1 MRDGAGRRDLQLAD
15 AATWRRDLDDRVWSG
30 QRVSPLFPLG
40 HRVCLGAFRQG
51 SGNARRMDP
60 DRGELDF
67 WRLDATPSGRRLMAG
82 RWDGV
87 RAPFCLSIVGG
98 LVAVLLGAA
107 LPAAAQLSLGG
118 GTRQDQNA
126 PIVFRADEVEYD
138 QQLALTV
145 ARGHVEISQ
154 SGRILLADTV
164 SYNQRTDTV
173 TASGN
178 VSFMQPTGEIVFAD
192 FMELRDSMSEG
203 FAKDVRML
211 LADRS
216 RLAANTGRRTNGNR
230 TELRRGVYSP
240 CDLCKD
246 DPSAPPAWQL
256 KAREISHDK
265 ELQLIEFKDATME
278 IDGWPVFYSPYLS
291 APDPSAK
298 RASGFLIPSAGGSNL
313 LGANVTIPYYWVL
326 GPDKDLTLAPRFMT
340 KAGVLLAGDYR
351 ERFSNGELD
360 AIASVNRSNVGTG
373 SSGSSQGEEWRGHI
387 NSHSV
392 FDLNETYRTGLDVQR
407 VSDQTYL
414 LRFGFGNPVLNA
426 MTSRAYLEGFEKRA
440 STDIN
445 AYAFQPLLPGIGDS
459 TQPIVLPV
467 ANRYWQSQPDPLGG
481 RWNLNDIVREVGTQ
495 TRRLSL
501 GTEWNRTLRD
511 GLGGQYQFSA
521 SLRGDGYSIN
531 NLSAVSNSELPSAFF
546 PANGQQA
553 VAPTATNFVTGRAF
567 PQLGLVWSYPL
578 IHRGESTTELIE
590 PIVGGFAAP
599 SSGNRRNIPD
609 EDSLSYELTDTD
621 LFRRDRLAGYDILD
635 TGQRIDYGTKLGL
648 YDREGG
654 SYRLLIGQSYR
665 AQPNPF
671 LPLGSGAERRLSDVV
686 GRLVLSPNSYLDLIY
701 RFRFNTSPLSNR
713 NQQVGITAGPE
724 SLRVSTGFVYLPA
737 QVQGEAVTNP
747 TTGQNVLY
755 GKREQLYFDVTAK
768 LTRYW
773 SVRVAET
780 INLTNSTTLVNNVPT
795 PQASSASLY
804 GSLSA
809 IYQDECMAF
818 IGAIAQSGIR
828 SGDVTPGYSVLFSVV
843 FKNLGEIGGTVASIS
858 GSALP

>member
-1 MRDGAGRRDLQLAD
+1 
-15 AATWRRDLDDRVWSG
+15 
-30 QRVSPLFPLG
+30 
-40 HRVCLGAFRQG
+40 
-51 SGNARRMDP
+51 
-60 DRGELDF
+60 
-67 WRLDATPSGRRLMAG
+67 MAG
-82 RWDGV
+82 RWDSV
-87 RAPFCLSIVGG
+87 QAPLSLSIVGV
-98 LVAVLLGAA
+98 LVGVLLGAA
-107 LPAAAQLSLGG
+107 VPAAAQLSLG

-154 SGRILLADTV
+154 SGRVLLADTV
-164 SYNQRTDTV
+164 SYNQRSDTV

-178 VSFMQPTGEIVFAD
+178 VSFMEPTGEIVFAD

-278 IDGWPVFYSPYLS
+278 IDGWPVFYSPYIS
-291 APDPSAK
+291 APDPSVK
-298 RASGFLIPSAGGSNL
+298 RASGFLIPSAGGSNT

-326 GPDKDLTLAPRFMT
+326 GPDKDLTLTPRFMT
-340 KAGVLLAGDYR
+340 KAGALLAADYR
-351 ERFSNGELD
+351 ERFSNGQLEAL
-360 AIASVNRSNVGTG
+360 ASVNRSNVGSG
-373 SSGSSQGEEWRGHI
+373 SSGSSQGWEWRGHI
-387 NSHSV
+387 NEYSV
-392 FDLNETYRTGLDVQR
+392 FHLDETYRTGLNVQR

-414 LRFGFGNPVLNA
+414 LRFGFGNPLLNA

-467 ANRYWQSQPDPLGG
+467 ANRNWQSQPDPLGG
-481 RWNLNDIVREVGTQ
+481 RWNLNANVLDIVREVGTQ

-501 GTEWNRTLRD
+501 GTEWNRTFRD
-511 GLGGQYQFSA
+511 GFGSQYNFSA

-531 NLSAVSNSELPSAFF
+531 NLSAVSNPELPTAFF
-546 PANGQQA
+546 PANGQPA
-553 VAPTATNFVTGRAF
+553 LARIPTNFVTGRAF

-578 IHRGESTTELIE
+578 VHRGEAVTGLIE
-590 PIVGGFAAP
+590 PIVGGFAGP

-609 EDSLSYELTDTD
+609 EDSLAFSFSDSE
-621 LFRRDRLAGYDILD
+621 LFRRDRLAGYDLLD
-635 TGQRIDYGTKLGL
+635 TGQRVDYGTKLGL
-648 YDREGG
+648 YDKDGG

-665 AQPNPF
+665 AQRNLF
-671 LPLGSGAERRLSDVV
+671 LPLGSGAENRLSDVV
-686 GRLVLSPNSYLDLIY
+686 GRVVLSPISYLDLIY
-701 RFRFNTSPLSNR
+701 RFRFEANPLADR
-713 NQQVGITAGPE
+713 VQQVGMSVGPS
-724 SLRVSTGFVYLPA
+724 SLRVSGSFIYLPP
-737 QVQGEAVTNP
+737 QVQSQVVTNAA
-747 TTGQNVLY
+747 TGQNVLY
-755 GKREQLYFDVTAK
+755 GKREQLSFNVTAK
-768 LTRYW
+768 MTRYW
-773 SVRVAET
+773 SLQAAQT
-780 INLTNSTTLVNNVPT
+780 INLTHSTTLVNGVPT
-795 PQASSASLY
+795 SPASGASLY
-804 GSLSA
+804 ASVSA

-818 IGAIAQSGIR
+818 VGSVTQSGIR
-828 SGDVTPGYSVLFSVV
+828 SGDVTPGVAVLASVV
-843 FKNLGEIGGTVASIS
+843 FKNLGEIGGAIASIS
-858 GSALP
+858 GLSLP

>member
-1 MRDGAGRRDLQLAD
+1 
-15 AATWRRDLDDRVWSG
+15 
-30 QRVSPLFPLG
+30 
-40 HRVCLGAFRQG
+40 
-51 SGNARRMDP
+51 
-60 DRGELDF
+60 
-67 WRLDATPSGRRLMAG
+67 MAG
-82 RWDGV
+82 RWGGV
-87 RAPFCLSIVGG
+87 RAPLSLSIVGV
-98 LVAVLLGAA
+98 LVGVLLGAA
-107 LPAAAQLSLGG
+107 VPAAAQLGLGG
-118 GTRQDQNA
+118 GTPQDQNA

-154 SGRILLADTV
+154 SGRVLLADTV
-164 SYNQRTDTV
+164 SYNQRSDTV

-211 LADRS
+211 LSDRS

-240 CDLCKD
+240 CDLCKN
-246 DPSAPPAWQL
+246 DPSAPPAWQI
-256 KAREISHDK
+256 KAREITHDK

-278 IDGWPVFYSPYLS
+278 IDGWPIFYSPYIS
-291 APDPSAK
+291 APDPSVK

-326 GPDKDLTLAPRFMT
+326 GPDKDLTLTPRFMS

-351 ERFSNGELD
+351 ERFSNGALD
-360 AIASVNRSNVGTG
+360 ATASVNRSNVGSG

-387 NSHSV
+387 NSRGV
-392 FDLNETYRTGLDVQR
+392 FDLDDTYRTGLDVQR

-414 LRFGFGNPVLNA
+414 LRFGFGNPLLNA

-467 ANRYWQSQPDPLGG
+467 ANRNWQSEPDPLGG
-481 RWNLNDIVREVGTQ
+481 RWNLNANVLDILREVGTQ

-501 GTEWNRTLRD
+501 GSEWNRTFRD
-511 GLGGQYQFSA
+511 GFGGQYNFSA

-546 PANGQQA
+546 PANGQPPL
-553 VAPTATNFVTGRAF
+553 APTPTNFITGRAF
-567 PQLGLVWSYPL
+567 PQVGVVWSYPL
-578 IHRGESTTELIE
+578 VRRGEAMTALVE
-590 PIVGGFAAP
+590 PIVGGFAGP

-609 EDSLSYELTDTD
+609 EDSLAFSFSDSD
-621 LFRRDRLAGYDILD
+621 LFRRDRLAGYDLLD
-635 TGQRIDYGTKLGL
+635 TGQRVDYGTKLGL
-648 YDREGG
+648 YDKDGG

-665 AQPNPF
+665 AQPNLF
-671 LPLGSGAERRLSDVV
+671 LPLGSGAENRLSDVV
-686 GRLVLSPNSYLDLIY
+686 GRVVLSPNSYLDLIY
-701 RFRFNTSPLSNR
+701 RFRFEANPLANR
-713 NQQVGITAGPE
+713 VQQVGVIGGPS
-724 SLRVSTGFVYLPA
+724 SLRISGSFVYLPP
-737 QVQGEAVTNP
+737 QLQSQFVTNAS
-747 TTGQNVLY
+747 TGQNVLY
-755 GKREQLYFDVTAK
+755 GTREQLSFTVTAK
-768 LTRYW
+768 MTRYW
-773 SVRVAET
+773 SLQAAQTV
-780 INLTNSTTLVNNVPT
+780 NLTHSTTLVNGVPT
-795 PQASSASLY
+795 APSSSASLY
-804 GSLSA
+804 ASVSA

-818 IGAIAQSGIR
+818 VGSVTQSGIR
-828 SGDVTPGYSVLFSVV
+828 NGDVTPGVAVLASVV
-843 FKNLGEIGGTVASIS
+843 FKNLGEIGGAIASIS
-858 GSALP
+858 GLSLP